1 MSPFSHPEGVPGSL
15 PTAVALAGAG
25 TGLSWMSVCAV
36 IVMARRQLFFFFSS
50 FQRDTTS
57 GEEMTILNSL
67 QRLIL
72 NGISR
77 DKEEALR

>member
-1 MSPFSHPEGVPGSL
+1 
-15 PTAVALAGAG
+15 
-25 TGLSWMSVCAV
+25 MSVCAV
-36 IVMARRQLFFFFSS
+36 IVLACRQRL

-57 GEEMTILNSL
+57 GEEMTTAKSL
-67 QRLIL
+67 LIL